1 MDGGEQ
7 TGRAERTGQMD
18 RTDHPR
24 SVPEETGRDETGLN
38 RSGAGE
44 TGPEAAGGDE
54 AGESLTARPFIT
66 AYEAY
71 PELERLFL
79 GAKTEIWAGFRI
91 FDLRTK
97 LRSPE
102 GQAIGETWYDLIVHR
117 LRAGVKFHLILAD
130 FDPALATTLHRGTWR
145 TVRQFCAAREAA
157 GGDGLDLLPVRQP
170 ARAGLVPRILF
181 SPAVLARAAREIR
194 ELDEADESERREAL
208 TATVGLR
215 PWIRD
220 EEEGGF
226 KFRFWPIPDIHPGTH
241 HQKLAVFD
249 RSTLFIGG
257 LDLNERRYDDPN
269 HNRAGEQTWH
279 DVVVVTKEADCV
291 AAAQA
296 HLEALLGGKEP
307 PPAQRGG
314 NPRFVRTISRDGS
327 HRPFQ
332 LSPIPFIRE
341 SEAEHRKIFTTARR
355 LVYIETQYF
364 RHRPLARALARAA
377 RLNPDLELI
386 MMLPAAPEEVAF
398 DPKPGL
404 DARFG
409 EYLQARCIRKIERA
423 FGSRAFIGMP
433 LRPAPAH
440 TDDRDTAHGSEI
452 VYIHAK
458 VAVADDAIA
467 MVGSANLNGR
477 SMRWDTE
484 ASVVFNDAHSVAH
497 LRRRLFTHWLPGD
510 APEAAFDLATARATW
525 AEIAQENLRCP
536 PKERRGFIVPYDVS
550 PAEDFGKP
558 VPAIPEEIV

>member
-7 TGRAERTGQMD
+7 TGRVERTGQMD
-18 RTDHPR
+18 REGRERPG
-24 SVPEETGRDETGLN
+24 PEETGLNEIDPDTVDPEGTGSSEAGPDEAAPDEAAPGE
-38 RSGAGE
+38 AGPKDAA
-44 TGPEAAGGDE
+44 PEAAARDDT
-54 AGESLTARPFIT
+54 GELLTARPFIT

-194 ELDEADESERREAL
+194 ELDDADEDERREAL

-220 EEEGGF
+220 EEKGGF
-226 KFRFWPIPDIHPGTH
+226 QFRFWPIPDIHPGTH
-241 HQKLAVFD
+241 HQKLAIFD

-279 DVVVVTKEADCV
+279 DVVVVTKEPACV

-296 HLEALLGGKEP
+296 HLEALLGGMEP

-332 LSPIPFIRE
+332 LSPVPFIRE
-341 SEAEHRKIFTTARR
+341 NPRPSTARS
-355 LVYIETQYF
+355 
-364 RHRPLARALARAA
+364 
-377 RLNPDLELI
+377 
-386 MMLPAAPEEVAF
+386 
-398 DPKPGL
+398 
-404 DARFG
+404 
-409 EYLQARCIRKIERA
+409 
-423 FGSRAFIGMP
+423 SRARG
-433 LRPAPAH
+433 
-440 TDDRDTAHGSEI
+440 GSSTSRRSI
-452 VYIHAK
+452 SGTVR
-458 VAVADDAIA
+458 
-467 MVGSANLNGR
+467 SPGR
-477 SMRWDTE
+477 S
-484 ASVVFNDAHSVAH
+484 
-497 LRRRLFTHWLPGD
+497 
-510 APEAAFDLATARATW
+510 RA
-525 AEIAQENLRCP
+525 
-536 PKERRGFIVPYDVS
+536 RRG
-550 PAEDFGKP
+550 
-558 VPAIPEEIV
+558 